1 LESYLVRADQ
11 GLSNYRQVFILT
23 FEDGTDIVAR
33 LNGSSTRQDEDI
45 ADDLLAHRT
54 ASEVRTRIYVSL
66 VWVVSYVSELGC
78 YSALRAAQ
86 NVNPSPSGV
95 SRCHGS

>member
-1 LESYLVRADQ
+1 M
-11 GLSNYRQVFILT
+11 T

-33 LNGSSTRQDEDI
+33 LSGSSTRQDEDI

-54 ASEVRTRIYVSL
+54 ASEVRTRIHVSL

-78 YSALRAAQ
+78 YFALRATQ
-86 NVNPSPSGV
+86 NVDPSPSGV